1 MITLPGITIHSQIYE
16 SSASLVYQGIREQD
30 NCAVI
35 AKVLKQD
42 YPSLQDLTRYRQ
54 EYEITRFLNI
64 EGVVKAYSQQD
75 YQRTLFIL
83 LEDFGGESLE
93 CWMRQQL
100 DFCPMPLPVF
110 LNMAIAITDTLG
122 KIHAAHVIHKDINPG
137 NIVFNPRTGVVKI
150 IDFGIATR
158 FSRTNPTFKSLH
170 LLEGTPAYL
179 SPEQTGRMNRMLDY
193 RTDFYSLGVTFY
205 ELLTGQ
211 LPFPTRD
218 LLELVHCH
226 IAKPPIPPHELNAT
240 ISQPVSNLILKLMAK
255 NAEDRYQSAWGIK
268 ADLERCAQQLA
279 ETGQINAISL
289 GLQDVSEQFR
299 IPQKLYGREAEI
311 EALLMAFDKVTG
323 SRESEIR
330 NQEKH
335 SIPHPPPSTTSC
347 SEMMLVSG
355 YAGIGKTALVQ
366 ELHKPIT
373 AKQGHFI
380 SGKFD
385 QFGRNIPYSAIVNAL
400 QKLVQQL
407 LSEPDEQVEMW
418 RSRLLTALGSNG
430 QIIVDVIPEVELIIG
445 KQPPV
450 PEVGATEAQN
460 RFNLTFQRFVRAFC
474 AKEHPLVIF
483 LDDLQWIDSATLKL
497 IELILLDEQIQYLFL
512 IGAYRDNKLTP
523 THPLVL
529 TLERMRNQGAVLQEI
544 ILTPL
549 TLEPLS
555 QLVAETL
562 HRNPDTVRS
571 LAQVVLRKTE
581 GNPFFVGEFLKL
593 LHSENLLTFDAQQL
607 SWQWDLAEIE
617 AQDITDNVVEL
628 LLRQLQKLPEATQKV
643 LSIAAC
649 VGAEFDLETL
659 AFSAER
665 NSEGIVCEKS
675 PKAIFRDLLEAIQA
689 GLIQP
694 LSDLDEDLLVQEY
707 KFLHDRV
714 QQAAY
719 ALIDESQK
727 QVVHLQIG
735 RNLLEKTSPEQ
746 LSERLFEIIDHLNQ
760 GLELVTAQSEQTE
773 IARLNL
779 MAGQKAKSATAYE
792 AAFKYF
798 TTGLKLL
805 NSESWQSEY
814 DLTLALYSEAAEAA
828 YLQGRF
834 DEMEQLVE
842 VVLARAKTVVDKV
855 QVYDSRIQG
864 YSSQG
869 NLKEALKIGWEVLK
883 LLGVVLPENP
893 SELDVQGGLQSTAAL
908 LAEREI
914 EDLINLPKMTA
925 PEPLAAMS
933 ILANIGSAA
942 FIVSPALF
950 MLITCKTVNLSI
962 NYGNAIWSPLYYAA
976 YGFVLC
982 GVVQDIE
989 LGYKFGQLALS
1000 LAERLNTKK
1009 GKARALQLFSGNV
1022 MQLKVHLKET
1032 IPLLIEA
1039 YQEGVETGDF
1049 EIAAYAAC
1057 DVCYNS
1063 FFVGEELTQ
1072 LEQKT
1077 ATYSK
1082 AVDRMRRESPSILIA
1097 ILWQTILNLLDR
1109 SENPSRL
1116 VGRVCNEEEA
1126 LPHALAVKDGTAI
1139 QMLYL
1144 HKIILFYLF
1153 EEYYQAV
1160 QTAILA
1166 RKHLEEAT
1174 AIKVLPVFCFYHSLA
1189 LLSLL
1194 LDASNSEKVAW
1205 LNCVSSNQEKVKKWA
1220 EHAPMNYLHQFY
1232 LVEAEKARVSG
1243 QFFEAE
1249 EFYERAIAGAA
1260 EHEYIQEEALA
1271 YELAAKHYLA
1281 RGREK
1286 IAQTYMKEAHYCY
1299 DRWGAIAKV
1308 KDLETRYPQFFSQS
1322 PRAAS
1327 ASIPSTADTISNPFH
1342 TAFDLAAVMKAS
1354 QAISREIELDQ
1365 LLRSLMQT
1373 LIENAG
1379 AQTGYLIL
1387 ENSGEWSIEAAYEP
1401 NADENACATQVLQ
1414 SIPIADQLPESII
1427 QYVIRTLKPVTLNDA
1442 TREGGFIHE
1451 PYIQQNQPQS
1461 IFCLPLLNQA
1471 KLVGVLYLENRLAA
1485 RVFTPERSQV
1495 LQLLSTQ
1502 AAIAIE
1508 NATLYS
1514 ELQAKEIRIAQF
1526 LEAIPVGIGIVD
1538 ATGRPYYVNQ
1548 CGNQLTGQETDTSIA
1563 PEQISEAYQLY
1574 VAGTDQIYPAESL
1587 PVVRALKGER
1597 IRTED
1602 IEIRRDNATIL
1613 IEARGTPVFDQQGNI
1628 THAIATFQDITE
1640 RKQAEKLLADY
1651 NCTLEQQ
1658 VAERTAALR
1667 QSEANYRNL
1676 LQTANSIILRTD
1688 RQGRIRYMNDYG
1700 LSFFGYEE
1708 DQILGRTLLETIVP
1722 ETETSGRNLKPF
1734 VHDLFHKFEASLPQA
1749 YLQTENEN
1757 LCRDGRR
1764 VWITWSNQAIF
1775 NDQGDI
1781 VEILSVG
1788 SDITQRRRAEEALQR
1803 SEAKFR
1809 TIFENSQV
1817 GIYRTRT
1824 CDGLILDAN
1833 QRFADLFGFD
1843 SPQEII
1849 GIEHTVG
1856 YWVNPSDRQQAIE
1869 VMRRDGEVRS
1879 YEAQLRKRD
1888 GTVFWGLFSSYLNA
1902 GDDYIEGV
1910 LADISDR
1917 KQAEAALRESEQL
1930 LDVSFSQSLDGFFI
1944 MMLDQP
1950 VQWDDTVNKDKV
1962 LDYVFGHQRVTKAN
1976 DAILAQYGRSK
1987 EQYIGFTPNDLYAQN
2002 LAYGKQGLAYGK
2014 QVWRELFDAG
2024 KLHIETDEFRLDG
2037 TSIWIEGNYSCLYD
2051 SQGRII
2057 GHFGVQRDISDRK
2070 QAEEALQASETKL
2083 RTLIEAI
2090 PDPLFVFSAE
2100 GRFLEIM
2107 VLDPNLLW
2115 HPFEEMIGKTMHQL
2129 GREEADEFLGY
2140 IQQVLRTQQILT
2152 VEYGAFLNG
2161 REAWFSAR
2169 IAPISHDQVIWLV
2182 RDITAQKQAEEASIL
2197 EERNRMARE
2206 IHDTLA
2212 QSFTGILAQV
2222 GAANQV
2228 LTDDVEAAQAHLDL
2242 IKELARTGLTEAR
2255 RSVVALR
2262 PQLLEEGSLQ
2272 SALHR
2277 LVAQTRA
2284 AAMDTTLY
2292 YEIEGAV
2299 YTLPTEVESN
2309 LLRMGQE
2316 ALTNAIRHANADEIR
2331 VELVYDRDQV
2341 CLRVR
2346 DNGQGFGVGSI
2357 PSSEGFGLLGM
2368 SERAERIGAQLTIK
2382 SQPGQGT
2389 EIIVTVN
2396 P

>member
-1 MITLPGITIHSQIYE
+1 MITLPGITIHSKIYE
-16 SSASLVYQGIREQD
+16 SLASLVYRGIREQD
-30 NCAVI
+30 DCAVI

-42 YPSLQDLTRYRQ
+42 YPSPQKLTRYRQ

-75 YQRTLFIL
+75 YQRTLVIL

-100 DFCPMPLPVF
+100 DFSPMPLSVF

-158 FSRTNPTFKSLH
+158 FSRTNPTFKSLY

-193 RTDFYSLGVTFY
+193 RTDFYSLGATFY

-211 LPFPTRD
+211 LPFPTSD

-226 IAKPPIPPHELNAT
+226 IATPPIPPHELNAT
-240 ISQPVSNLILKLMAK
+240 IPQPVSNLILKLMAK

-279 ETGQINAISL
+279 EMGQINAISL

-311 EALLMAFDKVTG
+311 AALWVAFDRVAG
-323 SRESEIR
+323 SKAVR
-330 NQEKH
+330 
-335 SIPHPPPSTTSC
+335 
-347 SEMMLVSG
+347 EMMLVSG
-355 YAGIGKTALVQ
+355 YAGVGKTALVQ
-366 ELHKPIT
+366 ELSKPIT
-373 AKQGHFI
+373 AKHGYFI
-380 SGKFD
+380 WGKFD
-385 QFGRNIPYSAIVNAL
+385 QFRRNIPYSAIVDAL

-407 LSEPDEQVEMW
+407 LGEPNEQVEVW
-418 RSRLLTALGSNG
+418 RSRLLSALGNNG
-430 QIIVDVIPEVELIIG
+430 QIIIDVIPEVEFIIG

-460 RFNLTFQRFVRAFC
+460 RFNLTFQRFMRAFC

-497 IELILLDEQIQYLFL
+497 IELILLDEQTQSLFL
-512 IGAYRDNKLTP
+512 IGAYRDHEVSQ
-523 THPLVL
+523 THSLIL
-529 TLERMRNQGAVLQEI
+529 MLEILRKQGAALQEI
-544 ILTPL
+544 TLTPL
-549 TLEPLS
+549 TLEPLT

-593 LHSENLLTFDAQQL
+593 LYSEKLLTFDSPQSPL
-607 SWQWDLAEIE
+607 SKEGSEGGWQWNLVEIE
-617 AQDITDNVVEL
+617 AKNITDNVVEL
-628 LLRQLQKLPEATQKV
+628 LLRQLQKLPEATQQV

-649 VGAEFDLETL
+649 VGSEFDLETL
-659 AFSAER
+659 A
-665 NSEGIVCEKS
+665 IVCEKS
-675 PKAIFRDLLEAIQA
+675 PKAIFQDLLKAIQA

-707 KFLHDRV
+707 KFSHDRV

-719 ALIDESQK
+719 ALIDELHK

-760 GLELVTAQSEQTE
+760 GIELVTAQPERTE

-779 MAGQKAKSATAYE
+779 MAGQKAKAATAYE

-798 TTGLKLL
+798 TTGIQLL
-805 NSESWQSEY
+805 NPESWQSEY

-828 YLQGRF
+828 YLHGCF
-834 DEMEQLVE
+834 DEMEQFVE
-842 VVLARAKTVVDKV
+842 VVLDHAKTVVDKV
-855 QVYDSRIQG
+855 QVYDSRIQR
-864 YSSQG
+864 YLSQG
-869 NLKEALKIGWEVLK
+869 NLKEALKIGLEALK
-883 LLGVVLPENP
+883 LLAVILPENP
-893 SELDVQGGLQSTAAL
+893 SELDVRGGLEETAAL
-908 LAEREI
+908 LTEREI
-914 EDLINLPKMTA
+914 EDLINLPEMTA

-933 ILANIGSAA
+933 ILLNMG
-942 FIVSPALF
+942 SPAAITLPALWI
-950 MLITCKTVNLSI
+950 LIVCKTVNLSI
-962 NYGNAIWSPLYYAA
+962 NYGNTIWSPHSCAG

-989 LGYKFGQLALS
+989 LGYKFGQLALT

-1009 GKARALQLFSGNV
+1009 GKARALQLFSDHI
-1022 MQLKVHLKET
+1022 MQWKVHLKET
-1032 IPLLIEA
+1032 IPLLVEV
-1039 YQEGVETGDF
+1039 YQEGVETGEF
-1049 EIAAYAAC
+1049 ESAGYAAYY
-1057 DVCYNS
+1057 VCYNS

-1082 AVDRMRRESPSILIA
+1082 AVDRIRRESPSTWIA
-1097 ILWQTILNLLDR
+1097 IVWQTILNLLDR

-1116 VGRVCNEEEA
+1116 VGRVCNEEQA
-1126 LPHALAVKDGTAI
+1126 LPHAIAVKDRAAI

-1144 HKIILFYLF
+1144 HKVILFYLF
-1153 EEYYQAV
+1153 EEYHKAV

-1166 RKHLEEAT
+1166 RQHFEEVSAVT
-1174 AIKVLPVFCFYHSLA
+1174 VLPIFCFYHSLA
-1189 LLSLL
+1189 LLSLS

-1205 LNCVSSNQEKVKKWA
+1205 LNCVNTNQEKMQKWA
-1220 EHAPMNYLHQFY
+1220 EHAQMNYLHKFH
-1232 LVEAEKARVSG
+1232 LVEAEKARVLG
-1243 QFFEAE
+1243 QFLEAE
-1249 EFYERAIAGAA
+1249 EFYEQAIACAA
-1260 EHEYIQEEALA
+1260 ENEYIQEEALA

-1299 DRWGAIAKV
+1299 DRWGATAKV

-1322 PRAAS
+1322 SRAAS
-1327 ASIPSTADTISNPFH
+1327 TSIPITAETISNPFH

-1354 QAISREIELDQ
+1354 QAISREIELKQ
-1365 LLRSLMQT
+1365 LLRSLMQI

-1387 ENSGEWSIEAAYEP
+1387 ENSGEWSIEAACEL

-1442 TREGGFIHE
+1442 TREGAFINE

-1461 IFCLPLLNQA
+1461 VFCLPLLNQA
-1471 KLVGVLYLENRLAA
+1471 KLVGVLYLENRLATG
-1485 RVFTPERSQV
+1485 VFTPERSQV

-1508 NATLYS
+1508 NANLYS
-1514 ELQAKEIRIAQF
+1514 ELQAKESKITQF
-1526 LEAIPVGIGIVD
+1526 LEAIPVGIAIVD
-1538 ATGRPYYVNQ
+1538 ATGCPYYANQ
-1548 CGNQLTGQETDTSIA
+1548 CGNQLMGKETDTSIA

-1587 PVVRALKGER
+1587 PAVRALRGER

-1602 IEIRRDNATIL
+1602 IEIRRDHVTIL
-1613 IEARGTPVFDQQGNI
+1613 IEARGTPVFDHQGNI
-1628 THAIATFQDITE
+1628 TYAIATFQDITE

-1676 LQTANSIILRTD
+1676 LQTANSVIIRYD
-1688 RQGRIRYMNDYG
+1688 PQGRIRYINDYG
-1700 LSFFGYEE
+1700 VKLLGYEE
-1708 DQILGRTLLETIVP
+1708 HEIVGRTLFETIIP
-1722 ETETSGRNLKPF
+1722 DIEISGRDVRPM
-1734 VHDLFHKFEASLPQA
+1734 VHDLLRNPQS
-1749 YLQTENEN
+1749 YPQGEGEN

-1764 VWITWSNQAIF
+1764 VWMAWSNQAIF
-1775 NDQGDI
+1775 NEQGEV

-1788 SDITQRRRAEEALQR
+1788 NDTTQRRQAEEALQR

-1833 QRFADLFGFD
+1833 QRFANLLGFD
-1843 SPQEII
+1843 SPEEII
-1849 GIEHTVG
+1849 GLEHSIG
-1856 YWVNPSDRQQAIE
+1856 YFVNPSDRQYAIE
-1869 VMRRDGEVRS
+1869 VMKRDGEMRS
-1879 YEAQLRKRD
+1879 FEVQMRKRD
-1888 GTVFWGLFSSYLNA
+1888 GTLFWGLCSSYLNVT
-1902 GDDYIEGV
+1902 DDYIEGV
-1910 LADISDR
+1910 MADISDR
-1917 KQAEAALRESEQL
+1917 KQAEAALQTSEERLRLALTASNQGLYDLDLKTEERIVNPEYALMLGYDPATFHETISEWIARLHPDDRESVVATYHACITGEIPNFQAEYRQRTQDGQWKWL
-1930 LDVSFSQSLDGFFI
+1930 LSVGKIVTWNESGEPIRALGVVTDI
-1944 MMLDQP
+1944 
-1950 VQWDDTVNKDKV
+1950 DD
-1962 LDYVFGHQRVTKAN
+1962 
-1976 DAILAQYGRSK
+1976 
-1987 EQYIGFTPNDLYAQN
+1987 
-2002 LAYGKQGLAYGK
+2002 
-2014 QVWRELFDAG
+2014 
-2024 KLHIETDEFRLDG
+2024 
-2037 TSIWIEGNYSCLYD
+2037 C
-2051 SQGRII
+2051 
-2057 GHFGVQRDISDRK
+2057 K
-2070 QAEEALQASETKL
+2070 QAEAALQASEAEL
-2083 RTLIEAI
+2083 RALVSAI
-2090 PDPLFVFSAE
+2090 PDPLFVLTAE
-2100 GRFLEIM
+2100 GRVVEA
-2107 VLDPNLLW
+2107 VEVKPNQLYRPIEEQIGQTLYQI
-2115 HPFEEMIGKTMHQL
+2115 FEKEQ
-2129 GREEADEFLGY
+2129 ADEFLGY

-2152 VEYGAFLNG
+2152 VEYSAFQNG

-2169 IAPISHDQVIWLV
+2169 LAPIDHDQVIWLT
-2182 RDITAQKQAEEASIL
+2182 RDITALKQAEAASIL

-2212 QSFTGILAQV
+2212 QAFTGILAQV
-2222 GAANQV
+2222 GAAKQV
-2228 LTDDVEAAQAHLDL
+2228 LTDDLEATGAHLDL

-2277 LVAQTRA
+2277 LVAQLRT

-2299 YTLPTEVESN
+2299 YSLPTEVENN
-2309 LLRMGQE
+2309 LLRIGQE

-2331 VELVYDRDQV
+2331 VELVYDRDRF

-2368 SERAERIGAQLTIK
+2368 SERAERIGAQLTIR

-2389 EIIVTVN
+2389 EIIVIVN
-2396 P
+2396 RE